1 LIEITEIDFAEIKK
15 KIELGEFQGAL
26 NDLISLL
33 IEDNYMSFPQILEGI
48 MELQKKGSILSN
60 EQFEKIKPWIFDFDE
75 TIQDLA
81 FNIYSK
87 KINREIEYF
96 YNEIDLLTSRIE
108 DFELGIRE
116 RVVGFLIKT
125 YHILANRE
133 KNMIKGLISKLEDES
148 WYVRMEIVRFLDMVL
163 TDKPNFIK
171 NFEDQLKMLYNE
183 KDLDVKKEG
192 LDFLLRLFIKTYEV
206 EDLIKLINSLS
217 DKEWPTQENIIFL
230 IGKLGVHR
238 KDLIEPVSKK
248 LLSLLDHED
257 YLVRNA
263 IKNIIEE
270 ILEAHEKIFDDALF
284 NILENDE
291 IDNLETVE
299 EILKI
304 SIFKNDF
311 ERFYYLFNL
320 IDPNYDAIITTFNN
334 IIKKINLSDPN
345 FMNSLISQLTKNL
358 LKNLSSENYSKLKLI
373 LKANPYD
380 NIYLQSYQVLNE
392 IDFIDNRE
400 AERRRQLL
408 LDFLLERKPELSFS
422 KVKKWLE
429 AKLVDGPINIKEIS
443 DKFHINEDQ
452 IKTYLENIIE
462 KEKLNAILSNNI
474 VDIKTTS
481 SFKGEDL
488 LFLKKWK
495 ISENLENPDKHDIK
509 LFIHIRNI
517 SGSLINNLSIDIE
530 YPSDIFNLT
539 MENQEEILKILE
551 PDQDLVLAY
560 IFEKK
565 SEKIVN
571 PKISNINIIFTY
583 EKEGQILNIE
593 KYLDVLLV

>member
-1 LIEITEIDFAEIKK
+1 MIEITEIDFAEIKK